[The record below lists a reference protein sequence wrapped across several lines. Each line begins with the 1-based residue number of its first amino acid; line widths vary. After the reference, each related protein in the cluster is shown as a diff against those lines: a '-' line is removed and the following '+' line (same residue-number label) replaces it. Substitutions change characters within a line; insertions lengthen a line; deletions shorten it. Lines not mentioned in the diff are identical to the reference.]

1 MTLTSSIAYMK
12 KRTKKWRCKMCGY
25 DPFWI
30 YDAILEQ
37 EYLERMEEEE
47 EEEQEESEVD
57 SGD

>member
-1 MTLTSSIAYMK
+1 
-12 KRTKKWRCKMCGY
+12 MCGY

-30 YDAILEQ
+30 YDAMLEQ
-37 EYLERMEEEE
+37 EYLERME

>member
-1 MTLTSSIAYMK
+1 
-12 KRTKKWRCKMCGY
+12 MCNY

-47 EEEQEESEVD
+47 QEESEVD
-57 SGD
+57 IGD

>member
-1 MTLTSSIAYMK
+1 MY
-12 KRTKKWRCKMCGY
+12 GY

-47 EEEQEESEVD
+47 QEESEVD

>member
-1 MTLTSSIAYMK
+1 
-12 KRTKKWRCKMCGY
+12 MCNY

-47 EEEQEESEVD
+47 QEESEAD

>member
-1 MTLTSSIAYMK
+1 MRQNNTLKGFWIAE
-12 KRTKKWRCKMCGY
+12 RWCNMCNY

-47 EEEQEESEVD
+47 EEELEESEAD

>member
-1 MTLTSSIAYMK
+1 MTLTSSIACMK

-37 EYLERMEEEE
+37 EYLERMEDED
-47 EEEQEESEVD
+47 QEECEAD

>member
-1 MTLTSSIAYMK
+1 
-12 KRTKKWRCKMCGY
+12 MCNY

-47 EEEQEESEVD
+47 QEESEVE